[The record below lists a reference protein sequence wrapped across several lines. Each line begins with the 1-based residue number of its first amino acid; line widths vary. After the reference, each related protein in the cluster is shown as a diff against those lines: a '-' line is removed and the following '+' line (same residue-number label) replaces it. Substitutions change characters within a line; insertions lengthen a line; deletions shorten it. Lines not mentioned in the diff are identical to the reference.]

1 MLFKFESSKHTC
13 KFGQLKD
20 RETKTIYPKK
30 KKNVWRQH
38 EIDAAVIILWW
49 QRHPNSNAVIC
60 NNLIIEQAHK
70 KLSWFLL
77 YVLENI

>member
-30 KKNVWRQH
+30 KKKV
-38 EIDAAVIILWW
+38 
-49 QRHPNSNAVIC
+49 
-60 NNLIIEQAHK
+60 
-70 KLSWFLL
+70 
-77 YVLENI
+77 

>member
-30 KKNVWRQH
+30 KKKVWRQH
-38 EIDAAVIILWW
+38 EIDAAVIILRW
-49 QRHPNSNAVIC
+49 QRHPNSNAVI
-60 NNLIIEQAHK
+60 IEQTHQ